1 MVFDSLP
8 VYFDYRGRT
17 WLIEFWKG
25 QYGINTGAEIGVYHA
40 DGIIPESDYKTTW
53 FTCAEDH
60 EMLDCSFQLCKRGS
74 ECICNSD
81 RHWWLTA
88 FLVGCFSKPSA
99 LTMESCISFPNR
111 EMLCAFVDGLKRT
124 GYPDD
129 CLSVRGLTV
138 CFVFHRDST
147 RYNLMTRFWRSFSQW
162 KNKLFCKLYLW
173 VTRPFSVQRTESYI
187 CITISRLHSE
197 NFSGCADFI
206 NAATDVTAGGTG
218 NECVS
223 PSQPRLS
230 GCADAP
236 LSDRSRYVLMSDCH
250 RGIGSSSDNFLKNQH
265 LYFAALQHY
274 YRHGSTYIELGD
286 GDELWENRSMK
297 NIIDVHS
304 NVFWLF
310 KQFHEENR
318 LYLIYGNHDIVKRKK
333 GYTAKSCGAYFCTQ
347 SQQVQPSSPPS
358 LFMRALF
365 SLQARSPVMRPA
377 YRFI

>member
-1 MVFDSLP
+1 MYFLLFALLLIAVLGCILFQCRRKKIICRIKEMDCCAKCTLLDELVYPFGYRFHCDHGFFSSTVDAPQRRAGYAWLYDYMAPRFQMVFDSLP

-162 KNKLFCKLYLW
+162 KNKTFLQAVPVGYQTFFCTEDRILYLYYYLPAAF
-173 VTRPFSVQRTESYI
+173 RKLL
-187 CITISRLHSE
+187 RLRRFHK
-197 NFSGCADFI
+197 
-206 NAATDVTAGGTG
+206 
-218 NECVS
+218 
-223 PSQPRLS
+223 R
-230 GCADAP
+230 
-236 LSDRSRYVLMSDCH
+236 CH
-250 RGIGSSSDNFLKNQH
+250 RRYSR
-265 LYFAALQHY
+265 
-274 YRHGSTYIELGD
+274 RH
-286 GDELWENRSMK
+286 W
-297 NIIDVHS
+297 
-304 NVFWLF
+304 
-310 KQFHEENR
+310 Q
-318 LYLIYGNHDIVKRKK
+318 
-333 GYTAKSCGAYFCTQ
+333 
-347 SQQVQPSSPPS
+347 
-358 LFMRALF
+358 
-365 SLQARSPVMRPA
+365 
-377 YRFI
+377 